1 MSAKTDT
8 RGKIRTGP
16 ALRKAL
22 RGWLEAE
29 AQPQTRLE
37 GVRIA
42 AEVLTLVEE
51 VLEQRVLE
59 ARAFRKTWA
68 DIAEQVGIT
77 RQSAHRRWRH
87 LDEPARELDRQR
99 DRMFYPRKWNGW
111 REDIEAALVRGD
123 EHFVPEATGR
133 TGDQEQPPW

>member
-1 MSAKTDT
+1 MSADRDT

-22 RGWLEAE
+22 RRWLAAE
-29 AQPQTRLE
+29 EQPQDRLE
-37 GVRIA
+37 SVRIA
-42 AEVLTLVEE
+42 AEVLKLADE

-59 ARAFRKTWA
+59 ARAFRRTWA

-87 LDEPARELDRQR
+87 LDEPAEELLRQRERLYSPRRWGGWQEDAHAALLDR
-99 DRMFYPRKWNGW
+99 K
-111 REDIEAALVRGD
+111 
-123 EHFVPEATGR
+123 
-133 TGDQEQPPW
+133 EQFTPDDDNDVDFI

>member
-1 MSAKTDT
+1 MSANRDT

-22 RGWLEAE
+22 RRWLAAEEQPQERLEA
-29 AQPQTRLE
+29 
-37 GVRIA
+37 VRSA
-42 AEVLTLVEE
+42 AEVLKLAED

-59 ARAFRKTWA
+59 ARAFRHTWA

-87 LDEPARELDRQR
+87 LDEPAEELRRHRERLYR
-99 DRMFYPRKWNGW
+99 PRRWGGW
-111 REDIEAALVRGD
+111 REEIQGALLTG
-123 EHFVPEATGR
+123 EQHFMPE
-133 TGDQEQPPW
+133 DDHDVDVI